1 MSQIQ
6 ETAILEKRVWNT
18 KQITIAV
25 GFVLSVVG
33 SIGGVYNA
41 LDKKTDKNSEALSHQ
56 KEVDARQDD
65 QLKKMDEKLD
75 KEVYNAEQLSYR
87 LTSANKKYIE
97 KLERNYQTMNTHM
110 IEQRVKSDY
119 IVKILEELKGKI
131 K

>member
-1 MSQIQ
+1 MSQTQ
-6 ETAILEKRVWNT
+6 ETAILDKRVWNT
-18 KQITIAV
+18 KQITIAA
-25 GFVLSVVG
+25 GFVLSVMV

-41 LDKKTDKNSEALSHQ
+41 LDKKTDKNSETLSHQ
-56 KEVDARQDD
+56 RDIDARQDE
-65 QLKKMDEKLD
+65 QLKKIDEKLD

-131 K
+131 Q